1 MNKISSVLLPLCL
14 MCVASL
20 AFAAEPMMD
29 KNGAMEKG
37 AMSKDDMNKE
47 GAMMMKAQPKKMK
60 KTNDKMEQD
69 GKMTMEPK
77 K

>member
-14 MCVASL
+14 TCIASL
-20 AFAAEPMMD
+20 AFAAEPID
-29 KNGAMEKG
+29 RNSAMERG

-69 GKMTMEPK
+69 GKMTMGPK

>member
-14 MCVASL
+14 MCIAGL
-20 AFAAEPMMD
+20 ANAAEPMMD
-29 KNGAMEKG
+29 KNSAMERG
-37 AMSKDDMNKE
+37 AMSKDDMNKD

-60 KTNDKMEQD
+60 KPSDKMEQD